1 MRQIYIIID
10 TTLNYCEV
18 ADFNAATGAIH
29 YNVVQALGF
38 GWTYERQNAA
48 IPLTDPFALIKIKG
62 LTGETGFFTIGE
74 VGGLVIDGTPTPC
87 ADLDALVVVI
97 APYLFS

>member
-1 MRQIYIIID
+1 MRQIFINID
-10 TTLNYCEV
+10 TTINFCEV

-38 GWTYERQNAA
+38 GWTYERQNANVM
-48 IPLTDPFALIKIKG
+48 LTDPNALIKIKA

-74 VGGLVIDGTPTPC
+74 VVGLVIDGTPTPC